1 MVSKNILVDISP
13 IGTFT
18 FFAYVFND
26 EEGKVGFGLFPNDGP
41 CPVIYLLNVH
51 NNKVKIFFNE
61 ELIIKICEQSRFS
74 TNERRE
80 IFRKFIE
87 YASRMEKKAARL
99 VFRDCKMSFL
109 TESREMVKYKRLYIH
124 YKSSFNLTGDS
135 LASIEPA

>member
-26 EEGKVGFGLFPNDGP
+26 EEGRVGFGLFPNDGP
-41 CPVIYLLNVH
+41 SPVIYLLNVQ
-51 NNKVKIFFNE
+51 NNRVKIFFNE
-61 ELIIKICEQSRFS
+61 KLIVQICEQSQFN

-87 YASRMEKKAARL
+87 YASKMEKKAARL
-99 VFRDCKMSFL
+99 VFRDCKMSYL
-109 TESREMVKYKRLYIH
+109 TESRDMVKYKRLYIH
-124 YKSSFNLTGDS
+124 YKNPLSLTGDQF
-135 LASIEPA
+135 AANEPA